1 MTNSTILEQRPWLK
15 HYQHSIPAE
24 IDVQQYNSLLEML
37 EESFKKYASLP
48 AFSNMGKTMTYSE
61 IDKLSNQFGAFL
73 QSKGL
78 KKGDRIAIMMP
89 NLLQYPIALFGA
101 FKAGLVVVNTN
112 PLYTPR
118 EMEHQLTDAGATAIV
133 ILENFAHNL
142 EKILLKTNIK
152 LIITTSIGE
161 MLPFLKRS
169 IVNYVVRKVKKMVPA
184 YSLPSEIKFGKA
196 LAEGSKLQLQRQTGT
211 HDDVILLQYTGGTTG
226 VSKGAMLTN
235 RNMIANMLQ
244 GAAFMSPF
252 TVEGKETMLCPL
264 PIYHIFA
271 FTMNV
276 LIPMNGGF
284 HSVLV
289 TNPREIKTVV
299 EAFKKYPISMMTGVN
314 TLFNALVNNEDFKKL
329 DFSKL
334 KIAGAGGMAL
344 QRAVAE
350 KWLAVTKMS
359 ISEGF
364 GMTESSPLAS
374 INPFDETARLGTV
387 GIPVPSTEMRIVDNE
402 GNVLAPEEVGEI
414 QIKGPQVMAGYYNRP
429 SATAETIKDGW
440 LSTGDIGAMT
450 EDGYFRIVDR
460 KKDMILVSGFNVYP
474 NEIED
479 VVAAHPK
486 VLEAA
491 AIGVLNEKTGEAVKL
506 FIVKKDESLTKE
518 ELIDYCKENLTA
530 YKVPKL
536 IEFRTEL
543 PKTNVGKILRKN
555 LRES

>member
-1 MTNSTILEQRPWLK
+1 MLEQRPWLK
-15 HYQHSIPAE
+15 HYRSSIPAD

-142 EKILLKTNIK
+142 EKILPKTNIK

-169 IVNYVVRKVKKMVPA
+169 IVNYVVRNVKKMVPA
-184 YSLPSEIKFGKA
+184 YSLPAEIKFGKA
-196 LAEGSKLQLQRQTGT
+196 IADGGKLQLQRQTGT

-284 HSVLV
+284 HSILV
-289 TNPREIKTVV
+289 TNPREIKTVIDT
-299 EAFKKYPISMMTGVN
+299 FKKYPISMMTGVN

-344 QRAVAE
+344 QRVVAE
-350 KWLAVTKMS
+350 KW
-359 ISEGF
+359 
-364 GMTESSPLAS
+364 
-374 INPFDETARLGTV
+374 
-387 GIPVPSTEMRIVDNE
+387 
-402 GNVLAPEEVGEI
+402 
-414 QIKGPQVMAGYYNRP
+414 
-429 SATAETIKDGW
+429 
-440 LSTGDIGAMT
+440 
-450 EDGYFRIVDR
+450 
-460 KKDMILVSGFNVYP
+460 
-474 NEIED
+474 
-479 VVAAHPK
+479 
-486 VLEAA
+486 
-491 AIGVLNEKTGEAVKL
+491 
-506 FIVKKDESLTKE
+506 
-518 ELIDYCKENLTA
+518 
-530 YKVPKL
+530 
-536 IEFRTEL
+536 
-543 PKTNVGKILRKN
+543 
-555 LRES
+555 